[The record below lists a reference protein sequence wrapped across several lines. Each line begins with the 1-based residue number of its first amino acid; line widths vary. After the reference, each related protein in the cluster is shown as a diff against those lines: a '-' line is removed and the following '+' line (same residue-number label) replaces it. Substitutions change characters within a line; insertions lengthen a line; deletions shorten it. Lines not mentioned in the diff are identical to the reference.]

1 MPDEATDI
9 DLDIDLDLDAISQ
22 ARGPWEVD
30 VERADRDAEQVLRAI
45 DFARR
50 DIFIW
55 APGTRARHVHPAFRS
70 ALRAAQPDA
79 GEGNR
84 ASLTPLLYEASWHIR
99 RSAPTGMLTL
109 KRVLQGIRTRLA
121 ASSTEHNVYLA
132 GESQG
137 AWIIGEMMA
146 DADVGD
152 VATRA
157 VLMGHPMLAGHEYV
171 NGEDDR
177 VVVINNQLD
186 QVTLD
191 VRGDPSDC
199 LDAMIAMRTL
209 QFARP
214 RHLPNTVRALT
225 SNWDHVGLM
234 LLSIGYQVPRVR
246 NVLRDPHDYSSDM
259 ARAVD
264 YLYTGELSA
273 PVEWIKPD
281 PITVAHE
288 LAPKLGPKVTPHVA
302 RALARRKGGA
312 A

>member
-1 MPDEATDI
+1 MPDEAP
-9 DLDIDLDLDAISQ
+9 DIDLDLDTISQ
-22 ARGPWEVD
+22 ARGPWEID
-30 VERADRDAEQVLRAI
+30 VERAERDAEQVLRAI
-45 DFARR
+45 DFSRR
-50 DIFIW
+50 DIVIW
-55 APGTRARHVHPAFRS
+55 APGTSARHVHPAFRS
-70 ALRAAQPDA
+70 ALRVAEA
-79 GEGNR
+79 GPGGGHR

-109 KRVLQGIRTRLA
+109 KRVLQGIRSRLA
-121 ASSTEHNVYLA
+121 DSSTEHSVYLA

-137 AWIIGEMMA
+137 AWIIGELMA
-146 DADVGD
+146 DADVGE

-157 VLMGHPMLAGHEYV
+157 VLMGHPMVAGHEYV
-171 NGEDDR
+171 NGEDPR
-177 VVVINNQLD
+177 VVVINNELD

-191 VRGDPSDC
+191 VKGDPSQC

-214 RHLPNTVRALT
+214 KHLPSTFKALT

-246 NVLRDPHDYSSDM
+246 NVLRDHHDYSSDM
-259 ARAVD
+259 QRAVE
-264 YLYTGELSA
+264 YLYTGELA
-273 PVEWIKPD
+273 EPVAWVKPD

-302 RALARRKGGA
+302 KVIARRKRGA